1 MSQQINLLK
10 RQRILE
16 PPEKRRSELYIKNIF
31 STKEQR
37 RRTPYIRPKRAQC
50 ACQDKKVSIN
60 LTLQDSRFLA
70 EQRLYDQNRHIAG
83 VLPRADCRESP
94 STPSSRIRQG
104 ASPDDELALR
114 PLICPSHLRG
124 DNELGCGNP
133 SCARLASQPQQV
145 RYDAKS
151 RNRVFRNSLEH
162 SQESDQP
169 PRKEDT
175 KNQGSQQRD
184 STQRKCYTEAN
195 SMSLGPFKFRQF
207 RRPQR
212 SASLPPSPK
221 ILYGVQTREIKGK
234 AANPTGSGSRTSL
247 VVRGLNL
254 QSTQAGN
261 HAFPNDRRGGY
272 RMGSPIRRDSPLGKL
287 ISGTEEMAFKPQ
299 GDVRSVC
306 GHKTR
311 GTFSPE
317 SPRPSADGQPY
328 ASSLHPERRGH
339 KVPGSSKP
347 YVQITEV
354 SRQPSHRIVSSLPS
368 REVQRHCRSPL
379 KEESFTGVAP
389 TPRSDRTDLRKMG
402 RTRHRSI
409 RIRENSSRQALC
421 FKRLQRSV
429 RLLYRRIQSF
439 MGLQTGMGISTTQ
452 LNSQGPGPPE
462 QVQRTSID
470 RGTQVGE
477 NLLDVGSGAEEQRTS
492 DDHRGTR
499 ESSNRCYDTATSPKG
514 VENWV
519 WGHLVRDWSPEE
531 RELVTRSWRSS
542 TLETYKGSSTM
553 AVA

>member
-1 MSQQINLLK
+1 MRLISGTRIPLISRPVLINNWRRSRFVTNKSPEMSQQINLLK

-16 PPEKRRSELYIKNIF
+16 PPEKE
-31 STKEQR
+31 
-37 RRTPYIRPKRAQC
+37 
-50 ACQDKKVSIN
+50 
-60 LTLQDSRFLA
+60 DSRFLV
-70 EQRLYDQNRHIAG
+70 EQRLYDQNRHIAD

-94 STPSSRIRQG
+94 STSSSRIRQG
-104 ASPDDELALR
+104 ASSDDELALR

-124 DNELGCGNP
+124 DNELGCGNL

-162 SQESDQP
+162 SQESDQS
-169 PRKEDT
+169 PRKEDI

-184 STQRKCYTEAN
+184 STQKKCYTEAN

-207 RRPQR
+207 HRPQR

-221 ILYGVQTREIKGK
+221 IPYGVQTREVKGK

-254 QSTQAGN
+254 HLQSTQAGN
-261 HAFPNDRRGGY
+261 HAFLNDRRGGY
-272 RMGSPIRRDSPLGKL
+272 RMEGPIRRDFPLGKL
-287 ISGTEEMAFKPQ
+287 VSGTEEMAFKPQ
-299 GDVRSVC
+299 RDVRSIC

-354 SRQPSHRIVSSLPS
+354 GKQPSHRIVSSLPS

-409 RIRENSSRQALC
+409 HIRGISSRQALC
-421 FKRLQRSV
+421 FKRLQRSM
-429 RLLYRRIQSF
+429 RPP
-439 MGLQTGMGISTTQ
+439 LQTHSVVHGI
-452 LNSQGPGPPE
+452 
-462 QVQRTSID
+462 
-470 RGTQVGE
+470 
-477 NLLDVGSGAEEQRTS
+477 A
-492 DDHRGTR
+492 
-499 ESSNRCYDTATSPKG
+499 
-514 VENWV
+514 NWD
-519 WGHLVRDWSPEE
+519 GYFHHP
-531 RELVTRSWRSS
+531 
-542 TLETYKGSSTM
+542 
-553 AVA
+553 A